1 MSHTPCSHSTPHL
14 GAAVDTRRLD
24 RAMCRYAAG
33 DSSAFP
39 ELFRLLAPRLH
50 KQLRALC
57 GSDELARELA
67 QETFL
72 RIHRARASFRPE
84 LALLPWVSAIARNCY
99 ASHARAWNVRL
110 LRTSVEADDDL
121 LRGQVEDETE
131 ARAIARETKRAIARA
146 IASLPTCQH
155 RV

>member
-50 KQLRALC
+50 RQLRALC

-72 RIHRARASFRPE
+72 RIHRARA
-84 LALLPWVSAIARNCY
+84 
-99 ASHARAWNVRL
+99 WNVRL
-110 LRTSVEADDDL
+110 LRASVEADDDL
-121 LRGQVEDETE
+121 LRGQVKDETE
-131 ARAIARETKRAIARA
+131 ARVIARETGRAIARA
-146 IASLPTCQH
+146 IASLP
-155 RV
+155 